1 MKTVK
6 ITKIGNSAGIIL
18 SAEILA
24 KLGGLKQGDEL
35 YPVLTPNGIEL
46 RPYDAEFT
54 KKVESARD
62 VMHEYRDIFHELA
75 KR

>member
-24 KLGGLKQGDEL
+24 KLGVNVGDEVHL
-35 YPVLTPNGIEL
+35 LDAPQGVTVTHFDAQFSEAMEAAERVMKRHKNVL
-46 RPYDAEFT
+46 R
-54 KKVESARD
+54 
-62 VMHEYRDIFHELA
+62 ELA
-75 KR
+75 NR